1 MKFKNFKKSRFD
13 DKGNAL
19 HYLESG
25 YEEFNRLAN
34 ILYGNYEVGISIEE
48 IIIEEFQYTSSDA
61 PDARV
66 IFQCSDGLMIA
77 ISDEEYDKFP
87 HYEADYFI
95 NGEHVLF
102 EDVIQKI
109 LEVKKT
115 EAPSE

>member
-1 MKFKNFKKSRFD
+1 MKIKDLKQSRFE
-13 DKGNAL
+13 GNAL

-25 YEEFNRLAN
+25 YEEFHRLRDV
-34 ILYGNYEVGISIEE
+34 LYGNYEVGISIEE
-48 IIIEEFQYTSSDA
+48 IIIEEFQYTSGDQ
-61 PDARV
+61 PRDARV

>member
-1 MKFKNFKKSRFD
+1 MNIKNLKQSRFEG
-13 DKGNAL
+13 KTL
-19 HYLESG
+19 HYLENG
-25 YEEFNRLAN
+25 YEEFNRVAN
-34 ILYGNYEVGISIEE
+34 ILYGNYEVGIHIEE
-48 IIIEEFQYTSSDA
+48 IIIEEFQYTSSDE

-77 ISDEEYDKFP
+77 ISDEEYDKPP
-87 HYEADYFI
+87 HYEADYFL

-102 EDVIQKI
+102 ENIIEKI

>member
-1 MKFKNFKKSRFD
+1 MNIKNLKQSRFE
-13 DKGNAL
+13 GNAL

-48 IIIEEFQYTSSDA
+48 IIIEEFQYTSGDESR
-61 PDARV
+61 DARV

-77 ISDEEYDKFP
+77 ISDETYDKPP

-95 NGEHVLF
+95 NGEHVLL
-102 EDVIQKI
+102 ENVIEKI